1 MKNKVDAPYL
11 FELVNS
17 KGLKK
22 THVGVREFT
31 ALDGCVHIP
40 FWMMNSLGLKEEDS
54 VLISSYYDAKKGTAI
69 HIRPE
74 KTDFILLGNHKT
86 ILENQ
91 IKNYVMLSEG
101 EDILVKHLNKDY
113 TITITKCLPT
123 KVINTIDTSINIEF
137 EEPSDY
143 QEYLKKQEVAKSKNA
158 APVKQPKEV
167 KKEEEKK
174 FVGNSTS
181 VSSDLQSPL
190 KNSKASFVAPKATYN
205 PKEKRLKN
213 GIVIN

>member
-1 MKNKVDAPYL
+1 VKHKVESPYL

-31 ALDGCVHIP
+31 GLEGCIHVP
-40 FWMMNSLGLKEEDS
+40 LWMMAILGLKEEDS
-54 VLISSYYDAKKGTAI
+54 VLIKSYYEAIKGTAI

-74 KTDFILLGNHKT
+74 KTEFILLGNHKA

-91 IKNYVMLSEG
+91 IKNYVMLTEG
-101 EDILVKHLNKDY
+101 EDILIKHLNKDY

-123 KVINTIDTSINIEF
+123 KVINTIDTNINIEF

-143 QEYLKKQEVAKSKNA
+143 QDYLKKQELSKSKTT
-158 APVKQPKEV
+158 APTKQPAVV

-174 FVGNSTS
+174 FTGNSTS
-181 VSSDLQSPL
+181 ISSDVQSPQ
-190 KNSKASFVAPKATYN
+190 KNSKASIIVPKSAYN
-205 PKEKRLKN
+205 PKDKRLKN